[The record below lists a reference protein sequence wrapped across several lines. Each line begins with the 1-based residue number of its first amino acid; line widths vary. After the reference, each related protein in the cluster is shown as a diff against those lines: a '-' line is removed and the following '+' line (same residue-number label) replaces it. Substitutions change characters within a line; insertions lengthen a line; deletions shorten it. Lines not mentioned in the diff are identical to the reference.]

1 MRLMDPRYL
10 ELEITESAVMQR
22 LRDVVRLLREFKTMG
37 IRLTVDD
44 FGTGYSSLSYLTK
57 LPIDTLKVDRSFVRN
72 VPDNENDAEVTQ
84 AVVALSH
91 ALRLMVVAEGI
102 ETETQLHFLRSLG
115 CHRAQGFYFSRPV
128 VAKEISALRNA
139 PLPAG

>member
-1 MRLMDPRYL
+1 MDPRYL